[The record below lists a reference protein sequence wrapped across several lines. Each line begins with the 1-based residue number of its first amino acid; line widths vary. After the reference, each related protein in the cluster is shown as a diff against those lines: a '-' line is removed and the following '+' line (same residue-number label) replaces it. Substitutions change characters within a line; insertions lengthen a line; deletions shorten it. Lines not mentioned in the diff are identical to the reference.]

1 MLSLVSAS
9 VEALFFF
16 FSLTPF
22 SGVHRVWLKQLMSSE
37 QEDRDREE
45 RSRSPVRVA
54 PNEAT
59 PTEVREGETGEQGK
73 QHGEGIQ
80 DPKQEVGKV
89 PEPTAPTPAEENSGR
104 VLLKAIIDASKSLQ
118 ACAIQLETS
127 ANTLSDLRSDSAS
140 IQSVVAGVN
149 YYASTTKA
157 AQAAQSASHKQL
169 AWDWLSASTDKIP
182 LKDTLKSARYHC
194 ECTSKAAY
202 SLVETASNILEEL
215 KSQQAVMGEQCTL
228 LKTIAAN
235 QVGLS
240 KLMKAT
246 AATEGKGQSP
256 PSGGAP
262 SAGAATCGGGGPAAV
277 TPGSP
282 EVGYPPYSAYGTP
295 STPPPA
301 YMPFVPP
308 PHVAAAPIAGRF

>member
-1 MLSLVSAS
+1 MA
-9 VEALFFF
+9 EA
-16 FSLTPF
+16 
-22 SGVHRVWLKQLMSSE
+22 MSSE

-59 PTEVREGETGEQGK
+59 PTEVREGETGEQGTSGE

-80 DPKQEVGKV
+80 DPKQEVGKI

-104 VLLKAIIDASKSLQ
+104 VLLKTIIDASKSLQ

-182 LKDTLKSARYHC
+182 LKDTLKSVRYHC

-215 KSQQAVMGEQCTL
+215 KSQKAVKGEQCTL

-256 PSGGAP
+256 PSRGAP

-277 TPGSP
+277 APGSP
-282 EVGYPPYSAYGTP
+282 EVGYPPYG
-295 STPPPA
+295 A
-301 YMPFVPP
+301 YMAFLLH
-308 PHVAAAPIAGRF
+308 PHPLTCRLCLLHM